1 MLDEDM
7 AKELNKEVV
16 KKLCEDSY
24 LINMMMVMVV
34 ALIMKL
40 CENSYLINMMMVM
53 VVEVIMKLKVIMLAG
68 QGGCKILSGQVYP
81 SPSPFVKKSKF
92 C

>member
-7 AKELNKEVV
+7 AKELNKEMV

-34 ALIMKL
+34 ALIM
-40 CENSYLINMMMVM
+40 
-53 VVEVIMKLKVIMLAG
+53 
-68 QGGCKILSGQVYP
+68 
-81 SPSPFVKKSKF
+81 FVAQQSREEIAI
-92 C
+92 

>member
-1 MLDEDM
+1 M
-7 AKELNKEVV
+7 AKELNN
-16 KKLCEDSY
+16 

-53 VVEVIMKLKVIMLAG
+53 VVEVIMKLEAIMPAG
-68 QGGCKILSGQVYP
+68 QGGCKIL
-81 SPSPFVKKSKF
+81 
-92 C
+92 

>member
-1 MLDEDM
+1 MDEDM

-16 KKLCEDSY
+16 KKLCED
-24 LINMMMVMVV
+24 
-34 ALIMKL
+34 
-40 CENSYLINMMMVM
+40 SYLINMMMVM

-81 SPSPFVKKSKF
+81 SPSPFVKKIKILVIILQLGICAAF
-92 C
+92 GRLI

>member
-16 KKLCEDSY
+16 KKLCED
-24 LINMMMVMVV
+24 
-34 ALIMKL
+34 
-40 CENSYLINMMMVM
+40 SYLINMMMVM

-81 SPSPFVKKSKF
+81 FPFVEKSKF
-92 C
+92 AHQFN

>member
-1 MLDEDM
+1 MVDEDM

-16 KKLCEDSY
+16 KKLCEDSF

-34 ALIMKL
+34 EVIMKL

-53 VVEVIMKLKVIMLAG
+53 VVEVIMKLKAIMPAG
-68 QGGCKILSGQVYP
+68 QGGCKIL
-81 SPSPFVKKSKF
+81 
-92 C
+92 

>member
-1 MLDEDM
+1 MDEDM
-7 AKELNKEVV
+7 AKELNKEMV

-24 LINMMMVMVV
+24 LKNMMMVMVV

-53 VVEVIMKLKVIMLAG
+53 VVEVIMKLKAIMPAG
-68 QGGCKILSGQVYP
+68 QGGCKIL
-81 SPSPFVKKSKF
+81 
-92 C
+92 

>member
-1 MLDEDM
+1 M
-7 AKELNKEVV
+7 AKELNKKMVQ
-16 KKLCEDSY
+16 KLCEDSY

-53 VVEVIMKLKVIMLAG
+53 VVEVIMKLEAIMPAG
-68 QGGCKILSGQVYP
+68 QGGCKIL
-81 SPSPFVKKSKF
+81 
-92 C
+92 